1 MSLAA
6 ASVIAGGAASG
17 GAVLAMAGAGKLY
30 RGIAGRDDMTAIRRA
45 LRMSPRP
52 WRLFGLAAGG
62 AECVAGAVVCS
73 GRFPVVGGAA
83 LAALGAVF
91 CALLGYVQV
100 RKIPGGCG
108 CIGWRPASRT
118 TASGTTASGTT
129 ASGTTASGTAARVP
143 AGWAVI
149 RAAVLLGVGLA
160 YAVAGIGAPRLWWWF
175 GAGAAAGMAVL
186 VLLSR
191 PDPVRTPVCGR
202 PLWRRT
208 SATLRA
214 LASHETFAAMAGSAG
229 PFGPVVRYRRLGCT
243 DEFWFTVPPEQG
255 LPDQGSRAAV
265 FQVRWVAPG
274 ARLAVHTSL
283 RDVTAPDVNWPA
295 RAIAGR
301 WRETL

>member
-6 ASVIAGGAASG
+6 GSVISGGAASG

-30 RGIAGRDDMTAIRRA
+30 RGIAGREDMTAIRRA
-45 LRMSPRP
+45 LQMSPRP

-73 GRFPVVGGAA
+73 GRFPVAGGAA

-108 CIGWRPASRT
+108 CIGWRPAS
-118 TASGTTASGTT
+118 
-129 ASGTTASGTAARVP
+129 GTTASGTAAQAP
-143 AGWAVI
+143 AGRAVI
-149 RAAVLLGVGLA
+149 RGAVLVGVGLA

-243 DEFWFTVPPEQG
+243 DEFWFTVPPEHGPPQQG
-255 LPDQGSRAAV
+255 LPDQGSRAVV

-283 RDVTAPDVNWPA
+283 RDVTAPNVNWPA

>member
-6 ASVIAGGAASG
+6 GSVISGVAASG

-30 RGIAGRDDMTAIRRA
+30 RGIAGREDMTAIRRA
-45 LRMSPRP
+45 LQMSPRP

-73 GRFPVVGGAA
+73 GRFPVAGGAA

-108 CIGWRPASRT
+108 CIGWRPAF
-118 TASGTTASGTT
+118 
-129 ASGTTASGTAARVP
+129 GTTASGTAAQAP
-143 AGWAVI
+143 AGRAVI
-149 RAAVLLGVGLA
+149 RGAVLLGAGLA

-243 DEFWFTVPPEQG
+243 DEFWFTVPPEHGPAQQG

-265 FQVRWVAPG
+265 FRVRWVAPG

-283 RDVTAPDVNWPA
+283 RDVTAPNVNWPA

>member
-6 ASVIAGGAASG
+6 GSVISGGAASG
-17 GAVLAMAGAGKLY
+17 GAVLVMAGAGKLY
-30 RGIAGRDDMTAIRRA
+30 RGIAGREDMTAIRRA
-45 LRMSPRP
+45 LQMSPRP
-52 WRLFGLAAGG
+52 WRRFGLAAGG

-73 GRFPVVGGAA
+73 GRFPVAGGAA

-108 CIGWRPASRT
+108 CIRWRP
-118 TASGTTASGTT
+118 ASGTT
-129 ASGTTASGTAARVP
+129 ASGTTASGTAAQAP
-143 AGWAVI
+143 AGRAVI
-149 RAAVLLGVGLA
+149 RGAVLLGAGLA

-175 GAGAAAGMAVL
+175 GAGAAAGMVVL

-208 SATLRA
+208 SATLRV

-243 DEFWFTVPPEQG
+243 DEFWFTVPPEHGPAQQG

-265 FQVRWVAPG
+265 FRVRWVAPG

-283 RDVTAPDVNWPA
+283 RDVTAPNVNWPA